1 MNAEEVFSVLE
12 RIKQLRE
19 KAGLSQKALAERIGV
34 SQQSINKYENHNIE
48 PDIETLILIA
58 DTFDTSVDYLI
69 GHSALD
75 HRIEALRACDLNE
88 DEYTLLERYRALSK
102 RRRQGVQALLEAFSD
117 GDADTRDR
125 N

>member
-1 MNAEEVFSVLE
+1 MLE

-48 PDIETLILIA
+48 PDIETLIRIA

-75 HRIEALRACDLNE
+75 HRIETIRACDLNA
-88 DEYTLLERYRALSK
+88 DEFTLLERYRALDK
-102 RRRQGVQALLEAFSD
+102 RQRQGVQALLEAFSNET
-117 GDADTRDR
+117 ADPPKRSK
-125 N
+125 